1 MVDLNFPPSLSSHT
15 SFPCLRQ
22 AGNLLQTNFGNS
34 NGHFYMYLH
43 QPVTTTSLTG
53 QVQILSEELTHY
65 VWQLS

>member
-34 NGHFYMYLH
+34 KGHFYMYLH
-43 QPVTTTSLTG
+43 QPVTTTSFTG